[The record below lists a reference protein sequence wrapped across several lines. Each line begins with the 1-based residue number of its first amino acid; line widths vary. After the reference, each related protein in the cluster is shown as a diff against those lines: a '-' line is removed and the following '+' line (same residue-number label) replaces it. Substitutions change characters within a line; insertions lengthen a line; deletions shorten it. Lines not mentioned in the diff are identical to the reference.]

1 MKLYQLI
8 NITIKMG
15 TAGSVANGI
24 QDYYANADAQA
35 KLLGVW
41 FSDIGQLNQIVV
53 LTSFASQQSLDA
65 EKSRLFAQENVFAN
79 AENIIKYSVENF
91 AGFDFLPEVELGEF
105 GPVYEIRTYE
115 LKYGGVP
122 HVLNAWNNAVPER
135 TQYSK
140 LTIAMYALDGTP
152 RIVSIWPYK
161 SLNERSEIRAKSV
174 ADGIWPPK
182 GGPQW
187 LTHEMQSMIALPTAI
202 SPLK

>member
-15 TAGSVANGI
+15 TTAAVTQGI
-24 QDYYANADAQA
+24 QRFYQDAAAQGR
-35 KLLGVW
+35 LLGVF
-41 FSDIGQLNQIVV
+41 FSDIGQLNQVVV
-53 LTSFASQQSLDA
+53 LRSYASQSELDA
-65 EKSRLFAQENVFAN
+65 ENARLVAQEQLFGA
-79 AENIIKYSVENF
+79 AENIIRYSVENF

-115 LKYGGVP
+115 LKHGGVP
-122 HVLNAWNNAVPER
+122 HVLEAWKNAVPTR
-135 TQYSK
+135 TEYSK
-140 LTIAMYALDGTP
+140 LTVAMYALDGTP
-152 RIVSIWPYK
+152 RIVSIWPYA
-161 SLNERSEIRAKSV
+161 SLNQRSEVRAQAV

-187 LTHEMQSMIALPTAI
+187 LTHEMQSMIALPTAV

>member
-15 TAGSVANGI
+15 TADTVATGI
-24 QDYYANADAQA
+24 QAFTQASDAKG

-53 LTSFASQQSLDA
+53 LRGYDSQADQDA
-65 EKSRLFAQENVFAN
+65 EDARLAGQENLFN
-79 AENIIKYSVENF
+79 SSENIIKYSVEHF

-115 LKYGGVP
+115 LKHGGIP
-122 HVLNAWNNAVPER
+122 HVLEAWKNAVPAR
-135 TQYSK
+135 TTYSK
-140 LTIAMYALDGTP
+140 LTVAMYALDGNP

-187 LTHEMQSMIALPTAI
+187 LTHEMQSMIALPTAV